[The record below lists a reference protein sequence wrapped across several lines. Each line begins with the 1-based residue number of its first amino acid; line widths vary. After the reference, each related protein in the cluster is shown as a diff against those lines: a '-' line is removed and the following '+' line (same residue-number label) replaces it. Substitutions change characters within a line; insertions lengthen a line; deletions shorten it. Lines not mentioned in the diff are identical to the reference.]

1 MPGDVVYARPRR
13 GCRGCLWRTLFL
25 LVAIPLALFAL
36 PYILGQLGGG
46 GGQVGPTDPPPT
58 VMIPQRTVDATR
70 APDRSVGASL
80 DDLDPNRPDRS
91 PGRSTLSATT
101 LPAAPTRGSDLVIT
115 GTECPR
121 VGIGAFSGIAVG
133 TSRTTCSVATA
144 VQSEYVA
151 AVAATPALAGTL
163 VAVSVAQPGASA
175 VRWQCAG
182 TRPATCTSPDGLLVY
197 LHTGAAIVR

>member
-1 MPGDVVYARPRR
+1 MPGDVVYPRPRR
-13 GCRGCLWRTLFL
+13 GCGGCLWRTLFL
-25 LVAIPLALFAL
+25 LVSIPFALVAL

-46 GGQVGPTDPPPT
+46 SGQVGRADPPPS
-58 VMIPQRTVDATR
+58 VIPQRTVEATR
-70 APDRSVGASL
+70 APGPSVGASL
-80 DDLDPNRPDRS
+80 DDLDPNRPGRS

-197 LHTGAAIVR
+197 LYTGAAIVR